1 MLFLAHA
8 GIGEKLVSPWSRRLP
23 ATMVAWVV
31 LGTLLPDFVDKPHYY
46 ALSWATG
53 MRGEALGLICG
64 TRTIGHT
71 ALFTLAIALGGWFT
85 RSRAALALALGCA
98 SHLVLDNVGDAIL
111 TRLYPD
117 APAIDSALTALT
129 WPFWRQ
135 QFSPAPFHDVFEHLR
150 GWLNPLALVTEP
162 IGGAILAWDYWK
174 YRHESAIV
182 QSLRSLRGR
191 RERLLRAWRRG

>member
-85 RSRAALALALGCA
+85 RSRAA
-98 SHLVLDNVGDAIL
+98 
-111 TRLYPD
+111 
-117 APAIDSALTALT
+117 
-129 WPFWRQ
+129 
-135 QFSPAPFHDVFEHLR
+135 
-150 GWLNPLALVTEP
+150 
-162 IGGAILAWDYWK
+162 
-174 YRHESAIV
+174 
-182 QSLRSLRGR
+182 
-191 RERLLRAWRRG
+191 